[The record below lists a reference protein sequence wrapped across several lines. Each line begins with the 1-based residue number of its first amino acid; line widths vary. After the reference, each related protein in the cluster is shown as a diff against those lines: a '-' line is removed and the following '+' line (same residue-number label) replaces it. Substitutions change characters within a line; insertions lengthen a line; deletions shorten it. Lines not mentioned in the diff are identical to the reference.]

1 MKVEKRR
8 QENGGHHGVASCSG
22 QLGLAQSVHPAG
34 KMGEGRG
41 EERGGEG
48 RGGEGRREEK
58 RREEK
63 RREEKRRE
71 EKRRGQLGQAKLC

>member
-41 EERGGEG
+41 ANLYVSEISGMTNVWGGQ
-48 RGGEGRREEK
+48 RETILLFI
-58 RREEK
+58 RN
-63 RREEKRRE
+63 
-71 EKRRGQLGQAKLC
+71 L